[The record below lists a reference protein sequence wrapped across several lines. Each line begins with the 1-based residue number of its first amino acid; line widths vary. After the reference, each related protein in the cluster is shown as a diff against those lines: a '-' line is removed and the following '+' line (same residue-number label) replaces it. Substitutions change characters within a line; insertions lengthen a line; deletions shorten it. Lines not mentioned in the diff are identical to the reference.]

1 MSNKAIISAGQMA
14 GASRDKKENVLR
26 ILDLMKEAEK
36 QGVDVVCFG
45 ELSLSPYFAIEPN
58 REYLDIYFDNI
69 PNDLTKEIF
78 RFTEKNHLAI
88 VLPYAETDG
97 VHFFNTAAFIANG
110 QIVGKYRK
118 VHMPGAFL
126 KPGEKLIGNYEKIY
140 FATGNLGF
148 PVYEMN
154 GVKVGVQI
162 CYDRHFP
169 EGYRC
174 LTLKGA
180 QVVFNPTALPD
191 RGLAWRRV
199 TWEPFLKVR
208 AFENGIFVVGV
219 NKAGIEGDIEFMGQ
233 SIVLSPIGGDVLAK
247 AKTDQDELVT
257 CEIDLDD
264 INEARKILPWNRDR
278 RPENYNLLIE

>member
-1 MSNKAIISAGQMA
+1 MA

-278 RPENYNLLIE
+278 RPENYNLLIK

>member
-1 MSNKAIISAGQMA
+1 MA